1 MMDEKAHASQPSSE
15 PRPTGGGAGWLA
27 FWIIFFMVIGFGSVG
42 FYVDHR
48 LASLEERVMTQTSD
62 ASKQSESALQALQ
75 NTQREIL
82 GNRREAAAFA
92 QKFSSTLENMSALLA
107 ETVNTFS
114 EQTLQLTKAIEQ
126 KDQSQTEHL
135 ETAIAGLTH
144 EIETTREVALQAKTR
159 VESIDQQLA
168 MVSGQLADMNQD
180 IAQGFTTLTR
190 ISEEMNQAVAAHF
203 AQQSESLH
211 AQLAELKDASNRS
224 LESVEQKL
232 AALDQNFDQ
241 QRRTLTAFADQVS
254 EKTEAA
260 HNSLARRVDAV
271 ADTMQYEFTEQK
283 GMTAALNDRLQQA
296 QETAK
301 ILAQMDERFDSLLSD
316 MEAGFVQGQEGQDA
330 IRSDLAEFGYALYG
344 QTDDL
349 LVEVTAL
356 KEAGEDSTTQDHLRG
371 MEGQLERLA
380 QNMQLLQ
387 TELGVQLADAAQT
400 AVERGMQNVQR
411 YPDEKLSQAVVH
423 LRTLGD
429 EVRGLSDSV
438 QSGIEDTRR
447 KAAEW
452 MKNPQSEAAQEA
464 FETKLIEFTTL
475 IQSTQTQVE
484 SIQQQISG
492 LAAALT
498 QNPTPDSTVGQ
509 PIGMAEP
516 AAKGTP

>member
-1 MMDEKAHASQPSSE
+1 MMNEKAHISQPSSK
-15 PRPTGGGAGWLA
+15 PRPTGGWLA
-27 FWIIFFMVIGFGSVG
+27 FWIIFFMVLGFGGFG

-62 ASKQSESALQALQ
+62 ASQQRESTLQALQ
-75 NTQREIL
+75 STQREIL
-82 GNRREAAAFA
+82 GSRREAAAFA
-92 QKFSSTLENMSALLA
+92 QKFSSTLENMSSLLA

-114 EQTLQLTKAIEQ
+114 EQTLQLTQAIER

-135 ETAIAGLTH
+135 EIAVAGLTR
-144 EIETTREVALQAKTR
+144 EIETTREAALQAKTR
-159 VESIDQQLA
+159 VESLDQQLA
-168 MVSGQLADMNQD
+168 KVSGQLADMDED
-180 IAQGFTTLTR
+180 IAQGFTTLTQ
-190 ISEEMNQAVAAHF
+190 ISEEMNRAAEAHF
-203 AQQSESLH
+203 ARQSESLH
-211 AQLAELKDASNRS
+211 AQLADLKDASNRS

-241 QRRTLTAFADQVS
+241 QRRTLAAFADQVS
-254 EKTEAA
+254 EKTESAQ
-260 HNSLARRVDAV
+260 NSLARRMDAV
-271 ADTMQYEFTEQK
+271 ADTMQYEFTVQK
-283 GMTAALNDRLQQA
+283 GMTASLDERLQQA

-301 ILAQMDERFDSLLSD
+301 ILAQMDERFDSLSSD
-316 MEAGFVQGQEGQDA
+316 IEAGFVQGREEQDA
-330 IRSDLAEFGYALYG
+330 IRSDLAEFGYALSG

-349 LVEVTAL
+349 LVEMTAL
-356 KEAGEDSTTQDHLRG
+356 KEAGENSTRQDDLRG
-371 MEGQLERLA
+371 MEGRLERLA
-380 QNMQLLQ
+380 QNIHLLQ

-429 EVRGLSDSV
+429 EVRGLSESV

-475 IQSTQTQVE
+475 IQSTQIQVD

-498 QNPTPDSTVGQ
+498 QNPTPDSTEGQ

-516 AAKGTP
+516 AAEGAP